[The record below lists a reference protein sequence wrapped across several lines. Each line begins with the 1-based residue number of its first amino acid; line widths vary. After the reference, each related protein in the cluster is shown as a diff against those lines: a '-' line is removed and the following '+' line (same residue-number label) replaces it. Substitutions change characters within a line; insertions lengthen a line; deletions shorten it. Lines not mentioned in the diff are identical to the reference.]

1 MDSVALRDR
10 RLRAAGVVFF
20 AFLLVLSACS
30 QEKQKQDPRQEH
42 IESMMAILAQVQKN
56 LSRIQQKEAVVERL
70 SSGVE
75 GKDSTN
81 VKLGQRI

>member
-42 IESMMAILAQVQKN
+42 IE
-56 LSRIQQKEAVVERL
+56 
-70 SSGVE
+70 
-75 GKDSTN
+75 
-81 VKLGQRI
+81 